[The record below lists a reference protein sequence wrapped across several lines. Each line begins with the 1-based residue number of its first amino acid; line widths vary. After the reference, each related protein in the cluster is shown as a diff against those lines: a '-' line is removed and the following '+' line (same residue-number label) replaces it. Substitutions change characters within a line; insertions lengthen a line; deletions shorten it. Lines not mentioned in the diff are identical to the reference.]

1 MKDSLPKSPRSI
13 AFRLAL
19 RLGFCVFIAPG
30 CGYSLRPPYQK
41 EIKTV
46 YVPMARSITFRKEL
60 NTQLTEAVIKEIE
73 QRTPFKVVQDP
84 DGADARLEL
93 RIVLDD
99 KNMIV
104 ENPQNLPRNLTAA
117 MNVEAK
123 FIPNNAGINSDE
135 ITPVIISAVDYFNPE
150 IGEGT
155 LAAFQKVIADIATQL
170 VDMMEAPWDSGPGI
184 SQVKKKGGGWYQ
196 E

>member
-1 MKDSLPKSPRSI
+1 
-13 AFRLAL
+13 
-19 RLGFCVFIAPG
+19 
-30 CGYSLRPPYQK
+30 
-41 EIKTV
+41 
-46 YVPMARSITFRKEL
+46 MARSITFRKEL

-73 QRTPFKVVQDP
+73 QRTPFKVVQDA
-84 DGADARLEL
+84 DGADARLEM